1 MRRWSGGPAGLRDR
15 DCMAKGFRSWAISS
29 RTDCRHA
36 AILEADRFSS
46 PAGSGEGYI
55 GDWAAWRFSRLN
67 ADEERIVW
75 RCSRARRL
83 ESGMS
88 SSLGWAC
95 SCSMSFSSGMESGG
109 DTGETRGAISGRD
122 CRDKLRAAQG
132 SKRLEVED
140 MRFRTMFSRTARR
153 GGGPFQRGDGS
164 SLGSLGVVTVNRGVD
179 AQRIDVNPGSW
190 VVKELEAAR
199 SIFTEAVESFRVKL
213 GFALLRPCALV
224 RVFDRGISG
233 EGIDETFGC

>member
-1 MRRWSGGPAGLRDR
+1 
-15 DCMAKGFRSWAISS
+15 MAKGFRFWVISS

-46 PAGSGEGYI
+46 PAGSAGGYI
-55 GDWAAWRFSRLN
+55 GDWAAWRFSMLN
-67 ADEERIVW
+67 ADEDRIVW

-88 SSLGWAC
+88 SSLG
-95 SCSMSFSSGMESGG
+95 SGSISFSSGMESGG
-109 DTGETRGAISGRD
+109 DTGATGETRGAISGRD

-132 SKRLEVED
+132 SKRLDVED
-140 MRFRTMFSRTARR
+140 MRFRTMFSRIARR
-153 GGGPFQRGDGS
+153 GGGPFQRDDGS
-164 SLGSLGVVTVNRGVD
+164 ASLGSLGVVTVNRGVD

-190 VVKELEAAR
+190 VMKGLKADG
-199 SIFTEAVESFRVKL
+199 SILTEAVESFRVRL
-213 GFALLRPCALV
+213 GFALLRPCVPV

-233 EGIDETFGC
+233 EGVDEMYGC